1 MQSDE
6 DWQILIQ
13 ISKGNTKS
21 FALLFNKYQNLV
33 YGYCMKMLKN
43 KQKSEDITQETWLR
57 VVKNAN
63 NYKPT
68 ASVKSWLMSITRNL
82 VIDDFRAN
90 KKWIDLS
97 DENWN
102 LIEDSQADLENLFST
117 RQQNERLQAAFTE
130 LPENQKIILSMI
142 LIEELTQ
149 SEVAEKLNTSVGAVK
164 ASLFRARENLK
175 KTMEDA

>member
-13 ISKGNTKS
+13 ISNGNAKS
-21 FALLFNKYQNLV
+21 FALLFNKYQKLV

-68 ASVKSWLMSITRNL
+68 ASVKSWLMSIARNL

-102 LIEDSQADLENLFST
+102 LIEDTQTDLESIFLNH
-117 RQQNERLQAAFTE
+117 QQNERLQSAFAE
-130 LPENQKIILSMI
+130 LPENQKVILSMI
-142 LIEELTQ
+142 LIEELSQ
-149 SEVAEKLNTSVGAVK
+149 SEVAIKLNTSVGAVK
-164 ASLFRARENLK
+164 ATLFRARENLK
-175 KTMEDA
+175 KTMGDL